1 MPTHLPAFVVT
12 AWLLAMLPGAG
23 QALIL
28 RQTLTRGL
36 RAAWTSIAGTA
47 TGLLVWS
54 TLAAAGLSAVLL
66 ANPAAYLV
74 VRVAGGLVLGY
85 LGISSLRTM
94 RRTMHSHRPGEPAA
108 AGADRGAYLAGLATN
123 LGNPKAGV
131 FAVSLIPQFI
141 LPGGH
146 VFASGV
152 LLGVTWAVTSASW
165 YLVFVW
171 VVDRGRSFVSRP
183 SVTTWLHGITGT
195 VLLMLGVAVVGG
207 V

>member
-1 MPTHLPAFVVT
+1 
-12 AWLLAMLPGAG
+12 MLGYQQGDPIATS
-23 QALIL
+23 ALIRQVSPLLL
-28 RQTLTRGL
+28 RFFASQSGS
-36 RAAWTSIAGTA
+36 RAEAED
-47 TGLLVWS
+47 LLQDTWLQIHRARH
-54 TLAAAGLSAVLL
+54 T
-66 ANPAAYLV
+66 
-74 VRVAGGLVLGY
+74 
-85 LGISSLRTM
+85 
-94 RRTMHSHRPGEPAA
+94 HRPGEPAA

-195 VLLMLGVAVVGG
+195 VLLMLGVAVVGS